1 MSGSISGSRYL
12 KYSLGLSLYVPV
24 AISFVS
30 EGWLA
35 WLPMLYVYGLIP
47 ALELLFPPDPRNLS
61 KAEAELRRHDPIY
74 DYLLYV
80 TVPLQFAYLGWFL
93 FAVAQP
99 DLSWFTLA
107 GRITAMGLM
116 CGVYGINVAHELGH
130 RSKRHEQWMA
140 KALLLTSLYMHFF
153 IEHNRGHHLRVAT
166 PDDPATA
173 RKNEWLPVFL
183 VRSIL
188 FSYLSAWQIELKSLR
203 KKGIPAVS
211 LRNEMIRYQLIQ
223 AALLG
228 IIAVAFSPLVMLY
241 FGLAAGIGVILLESV
256 NYIEHYGLVR
266 RTTAAGKYERTMPHH
281 SWNSDHVFG
290 RMMLFELSRHSDHHY
305 IASKKYQVLDH
316 FDEVPQMPTGYPG
329 MIVLAWVPPLW
340 FWVMNPRV
348 EQWQRRSDVEAA
360 ADDSTTLSLGA

>member
-1 MSGSISGSRYL
+1 MSRSRYL
-12 KYSLGLSLYVPV
+12 KYTLGLSLFVPV
-24 AISFVS
+24 AISFSVK
-30 EGWLA
+30 GWLT

-47 ALELLFPPDPRNLS
+47 ALELLVPPDPRNLDE
-61 KAEAELRRHDPIY
+61 AEAELRRRDPIY
-74 DYLLYV
+74 DYLLYL
-80 TVPLQFAYLGWFL
+80 TVPLQCGFLVWFF
-93 FAVAQP
+93 FAVSQP
-99 DLSWFTLA
+99 GLSWLSLG

-183 VRSIL
+183 IRSVV
-188 FSYLSAWQIELKSLR
+188 FSYLSAWQIEHKSLR
-203 KKGIPAVS
+203 KKGIAPLS
-211 LRNEMIRYQLIQ
+211 LRNEMIRFQLIQ
-223 AALLG
+223 LAALAA
-228 IIAVAFSPLVMLY
+228 IAIAFSPLVMLY
-241 FGLAAGIGVILLESV
+241 FVLAAGIGIILLESV

-266 RTTAAGKYERTMPHH
+266 HATKPCKYERTMPHH

-290 RMMLFELSRHSDHHY
+290 RMMLFELSRHSDHHF
-305 IASKKYQVLDH
+305 IASKKYQVLEH
-316 FDEVPQMPTGYPG
+316 FDDVPQMPTGYPG
-329 MIVLAWVPPLW
+329 MIVLAWFPPLW

-348 EQWQRRSDVEAA
+348 EQWQQRAE
-360 ADDSTTLSLGA
+360 ADDASRNTEATAQLSA